1 MRYEIE
7 KGLGACN
14 TRVQSSTDICRTP
27 WKLFVKHYDGASTE
41 CTLFLFFIRGMFV
54 GLFVC
59 HIIVCLFVAMFER
72 KVHYVGVTY

>member
-1 MRYEIE
+1 MITGVPSCLAVRYEIE
-7 KGLGACN
+7 KGLGA
-14 TRVQSSTDICRTP
+14 